1 MELALER
8 LAQKGGAPAPLNAAQ
23 KEALAE
29 VDARARAKVAET
41 EILMQERLAT
51 ARAAGDPAKLADVE
65 GQLRTDLD
73 RIRRRAE
80 DDKERIRR
88 GTA

>member
-1 MELALER
+1 
-8 LAQKGGAPAPLNAAQ
+8 
-23 KEALAE
+23 
-29 VDARARAKVAET
+29 
-41 EILMQERLAT
+41 MQERLAT
-51 ARAAGDPAKLADVE
+51 ARAAGDPAKLEEVE

-88 GTA
+88 GAA